1 MNIISIEGVSKEYPE
16 NPVLYDV
23 TLGVHRGDKIGIIG
37 ANGSGKSTLLNIIGG
52 TLEPDSGRVTYR
64 SGTTVT
70 LLAQEPDIDPDTTLN
85 SIAAASNATLAYLDK
100 LGFSDLSQR
109 LGDLSGGQ
117 RRRVALA
124 QCLAVEADVTILDEP
139 TNHLDVEVIDW
150 LEDQLAARSGVL
162 IMVTHD
168 RYVLDRVC
176 TSIVEVHNQKLL
188 THQGSYQDFLGA
200 RAEREALV
208 ESTERKRQNRARTEL
223 AWLKRSP
230 KARTGKQ
237 KARIKSATE
246 LVNRDAPAS
255 ARPNLEFEFPTRR
268 IGSKVVNLDNVGLA
282 FGDNVV
288 LAGLTWKL
296 APDARIGVVGPN
308 GAGKT
313 TLLRLMAGR
322 LESTTGKV
330 SIGETIVAGWY
341 GQDPQPLPADQR
353 ILDAIR
359 DVALQTKLDSGLS
372 ISASQLLERF
382 GFGSSQQSALVS
394 ELSGGERRR
403 LELLRVLAEAPNLL
417 MLDEPTN
424 DLDLDTLGALE
435 AYLDNWPGALVAA
448 THDRYF
454 LERVCSDVFS
464 VQADGSIR
472 HHPGGWAAYRA
483 AEIESVAPT
492 TARESKDPKRRGT
505 DYSQRLSSHEQHE
518 LRALEKKIP
527 RLERRAEQLKDE
539 LERTADN
546 WEHAA
551 SLGEQLVDVRRELAS
566 LEDRWLELSDRL

>member
-16 NPVLYDV
+16 NPVLDDV

-85 SIAAASNATLAYLDK
+85 SIAAESNATLAYLDK

>member
-1 MNIISIEGVSKEYPE
+1 MNIISLESVSKEYPE
-16 NPVLYDV
+16 NPVLDNV

-37 ANGSGKSTLLNIIGG
+37 ANGSGKSTLLSIVAR

-70 LLAQEPDIDPDTTLN
+70 LLAQEPDIDPNTTLN
-85 SIAAASNATLAYLDK
+85 TIAAESNATLAYLDK

-124 QCLAVEADVTILDEP
+124 QCLAVDADVTILDEP

-150 LEDQLAARSGVL
+150 LEDQLATRSGVL

-188 THQGSYQDFLGA
+188 SHQGSYQDFLSA

-237 KARIKSATE
+237 KARIKAATE

-268 IGSKVVNLDNVGLA
+268 IGSKVVNLDNAGLA

-313 TLLRLMAGR
+313 TLLRLIAGR

-341 GQDPQPLPADQR
+341 GQDPEPLPAEQR
-353 ILDAIR
+353 IVDAIR
-359 DVALQTKLDSGLS
+359 DVAMQTKLDSGLS
-372 ISASQLLERF
+372 VSASQLLERF
-382 GFGSSQQSALVS
+382 GFGSSQQSVRVS

-435 AYLDNWPGALVAA
+435 SYLDNWPGALVAA

-464 VQADGSIR
+464 VQTDGSIR

-483 AEIESVAPT
+483 AEIESVVST
-492 TARESKDPKRRGT
+492 TTRASKESKPRGT
-505 DYSQRLSSHEQHE
+505 DYSQRLSSNEQHE
-518 LRALEKKIP
+518 LRVIEKKIP
-527 RLERRAEQLKDE
+527 KLERRADQLKAE
-539 LERTADN
+539 LERTADD
-546 WEHAA
+546 WEKAA
-551 SLGEQLVDVRRELAS
+551 ALGEELSDVRRELATS
-566 LEDRWLELSDRL
+566 EDRWLELSDRR